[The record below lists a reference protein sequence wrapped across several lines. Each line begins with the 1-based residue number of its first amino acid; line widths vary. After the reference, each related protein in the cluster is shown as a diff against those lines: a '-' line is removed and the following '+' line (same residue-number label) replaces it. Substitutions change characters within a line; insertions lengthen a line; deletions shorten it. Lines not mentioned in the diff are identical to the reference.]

1 MKILSIIYDGG
12 SRIPGAR
19 FAPTKYYQEAM
30 LYDRKDSD
38 IITINLGNQDLFSID
53 LESLSRTIAE
63 SKVQIALG
71 GDHSV
76 TYLLAKATVR
86 EGAYLIVL
94 DAHLDYFKD
103 FESVVKN
110 WNFLSFLTDIFE
122 KIIIP
127 DMGNNKRDIEK
138 IIIIGERNFES
149 PSSFDNKIIILSME
163 EYWLNKSR
171 VLKKLDSYIDES
183 KDIYLSIDIDVLDP
197 SVFDSVSYPIIG
209 GFQMNDFLG
218 IISKILCSDK
228 VYFCDIVEY
237 NPMVGSDNAHIFYQ
251 MIQFVKSKLRRI

>member
-63 SKVQIALG
+63 SKVQIA
-71 GDHSV
+71 
-76 TYLLAKATVR
+76 
-86 EGAYLIVL
+86 
-94 DAHLDYFKD
+94 HLDYFKD

-122 KIIIP
+122 KIII
-127 DMGNNKRDIEK
+127 
-138 IIIIGERNFES
+138 IGERNFEF

>member
-122 KIIIP
+122 KIII
-127 DMGNNKRDIEK
+127 
-138 IIIIGERNFES
+138 IGEGNFEF

>member
-1 MKILSIIYDGG
+1 ME
-12 SRIPGAR
+12 
-19 FAPTKYYQEAM
+19 F
-30 LYDRKDSD
+30 
-38 IITINLGNQDLFSID
+38 
-53 LESLSRTIAE
+53 
-63 SKVQIALG
+63 
-71 GDHSV
+71 
-76 TYLLAKATVR
+76 
-86 EGAYLIVL
+86 
-94 DAHLDYFKD
+94 FK
-103 FESVVKN
+103 
-110 WNFLSFLTDIFE
+110 FLTDIF
-122 KIIIP
+122 
-127 DMGNNKRDIEK
+127 EK
-138 IIIIGERNFES
+138 IIIIGERNFEF

-228 VYFCDIVEY
+228 VYFCDIVEC

>member
-110 WNFLSFLTDIFE
+110 WNF
-122 KIIIP
+122 
-127 DMGNNKRDIEK
+127 
-138 IIIIGERNFES
+138 
-149 PSSFDNKIIILSME
+149 
-163 EYWLNKSR
+163 
-171 VLKKLDSYIDES
+171 
-183 KDIYLSIDIDVLDP
+183 
-197 SVFDSVSYPIIG
+197 
-209 GFQMNDFLG
+209 
-218 IISKILCSDK
+218 
-228 VYFCDIVEY
+228 
-237 NPMVGSDNAHIFYQ
+237 
-251 MIQFVKSKLRRI
+251 

>member
-122 KIIIP
+122 KIII
-127 DMGNNKRDIEK
+127 
-138 IIIIGERNFES
+138 IGERNFEF

-171 VLKKLDSYIDES
+171 VLKKLD
-183 KDIYLSIDIDVLDP
+183 
-197 SVFDSVSYPIIG
+197 IG

>member
-1 MKILSIIYDGG
+1 MV
-12 SRIPGAR
+12 
-19 FAPTKYYQEAM
+19 E
-30 LYDRKDSD
+30 
-38 IITINLGNQDLFSID
+38 
-53 LESLSRTIAE
+53 
-63 SKVQIALG
+63 
-71 GDHSV
+71 
-76 TYLLAKATVR
+76 
-86 EGAYLIVL
+86 
-94 DAHLDYFKD
+94 
-103 FESVVKN
+103 
-110 WNFLSFLTDIFE
+110 
-122 KIIIP
+122 
-127 DMGNNKRDIEK
+127 
-138 IIIIGERNFES
+138 
-149 PSSFDNKIIILSME
+149 IIILSME

>member
-110 WNFLSFLTDIFE
+110 WNFLSFLTDIF
-122 KIIIP
+122 
-127 DMGNNKRDIEK
+127 
-138 IIIIGERNFES
+138 
-149 PSSFDNKIIILSME
+149 NKIIILSME

>member
-110 WNFLSFLTDIFE
+110 WNFLSFF
-122 KIIIP
+122 
-127 DMGNNKRDIEK
+127 NR
-138 IIIIGERNFES
+138 
-149 PSSFDNKIIILSME
+149 
-163 EYWLNKSR
+163 
-171 VLKKLDSYIDES
+171 
-183 KDIYLSIDIDVLDP
+183 
-197 SVFDSVSYPIIG
+197 
-209 GFQMNDFLG
+209 
-218 IISKILCSDK
+218 
-228 VYFCDIVEY
+228 YF
-237 NPMVGSDNAHIFYQ
+237 
-251 MIQFVKSKLRRI
+251 